1 MALHTAFAVACAP
14 RNPIVAAMPQPQRRS
29 TLGLWLGFAT
39 ALMSALAGGAVWSV
53 LTQRTGYEFA
63 WFALVCAAVIAWAL
77 RANGFTGTRLGAFL
91 AALFTALACIYA
103 QCLLAIGDVAQAL
116 GFSLRDTIFRIG
128 ADFALAVVRGRISP
142 WQTAF
147 YVIAMMLAAWLVGRR
162 PKASST

>member
-1 MALHTAFAVACAP
+1 VLALHAVFAVAS
-14 RNPIVAAMPQPQRRS
+14 AASQLEAALMTQPQRRS

-39 ALMSALAGGAVWSV
+39 ALMCALAGGAVWSV
-53 LTQRTGYEFA
+53 LTLRTGYEIG
-63 WFALVCAAVIAWAL
+63 WFALVCAGFIAWAL
-77 RANGFTGTRLGAFL
+77 RANGYTGTRLGAVL

-147 YVIAMMLAAWLVGRR
+147 YVIAMVLSAWLVWRGSRG
-162 PKASST
+162 KA